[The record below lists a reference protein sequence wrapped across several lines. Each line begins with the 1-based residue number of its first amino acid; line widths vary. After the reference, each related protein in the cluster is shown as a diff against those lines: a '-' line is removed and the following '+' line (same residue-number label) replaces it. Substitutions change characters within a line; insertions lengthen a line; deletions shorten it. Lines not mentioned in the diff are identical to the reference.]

1 MGRAKIDKTGEE
13 RLNNF
18 GSKMIITNY
27 RNYKD
32 IDVYF
37 PEYNWTL
44 KHARYGDFKKG
55 NIKCPYEPRV
65 FGIGCI
71 GEGKYKA
78 SENGKNTKYYD
89 YWNSMLRRCYGRK
102 QNRDGAYEG
111 CVVKSN
117 WHNFQNFAEWLDNH
131 YYEVPNQ
138 KMCLD
143 KDILHKGN
151 KIYSDETCCFVPEKI
166 NTLLIK
172 CDKSRGNCPIGVT
185 YHKRDKIYEVNCN
198 RGHKQ
203 NVYLGRYNTPEE
215 AFQVY
220 KSYKEQV
227 IKDTIDSYE
236 GIIPEPHYSK
246 LKEAMYNYKVEI
258 TD

>member
-1 MGRAKIDKTGEE
+1 MGRIDRTGEE
-13 RLNNF
+13 RYNNF

-27 RNYKD
+27 RHYKD

-166 NTLLIK
+166 NLLFTK
-172 CDKSRGNCPIGVT
+172 SDKSRGNDPIGIHQSPSGNYKVHCNNCERSNYLGT
-185 YHKRDKIYEVNCN
+185 YSNIYDAFYVYKVHKEKIIKQRADEY
-198 RGHKQ
+198 KQYLPQ
-203 NVYLGRYNTPEE
+203 NVYE
-215 AFQVY
+215 A
-220 KSYKEQV
+220 
-227 IKDTIDSYE
+227 
-236 GIIPEPHYSK
+236 
-246 LKEAMYNYKVEI
+246 LYNYQVEI

>member
-1 MGRAKIDKTGEE
+1 MKGVFTDRTGEE
-13 RLNNF
+13 TYNNF

-44 KHARYGDFKKG
+44 KHARCGNFIRG
-55 NIKCPYEPRV
+55 NIACPYEPRV
-65 FGIGCI
+65 YGVGYI
-71 GEGKYKA
+71 GEGKYKVK
-78 SENGKNTKYYD
+78 ENGKTTKCYET
-89 YWNSMLRRCYGRK
+89 WHSMLRRCYGIK
-102 QNRDGAYEG
+102 QNRDGTYEG

-172 CDKSRGNCPIGVT
+172 CDKSRGDCPVGVN
-185 YHKRDKIYEVNCN
+185 YHKRDKIYEARCN
-198 RGHKQ
+198 NGEESDYLGRFDNIYDAFHVYKVHKEKIIKQRADEYKQYLPQ
-203 NVYLGRYNTPEE
+203 NVYE
-215 AFQVY
+215 A
-220 KSYKEQV
+220 
-227 IKDTIDSYE
+227 
-236 GIIPEPHYSK
+236 
-246 LKEAMYNYKVEI
+246 LYNYQVEI

>member
-1 MGRAKIDKTGEE
+1 MMGVFTDRTGEE
-13 RLNNF
+13 TYNNF

-44 KHARYGDFKKG
+44 KHARCGNFIRG
-55 NIKCPYEPRV
+55 NITCPYEPRV
-65 FGIGCI
+65 FGIGYI
-71 GEGKYKA
+71 GEGKYRAK
-78 SENGKNTKYYD
+78 GKDGKHDIYYD
-89 YWNSMLRRCYGRK
+89 YWYSMMRRCYGRK
-102 QNRDGAYEG
+102 QNRDRTYEG

-138 KMCLD
+138 RMCLD

-151 KIYSDETCCFVPEKI
+151 KIYSDKTCCFVPEKI

-185 YHKRDKIYEVNCN
+185 YHKRDKIYEVKCN
-198 RGHKQ
+198 NGKGSDYLGRFDNIYDAFYVYKVHKEKIIKQRADEYKQYLPQ
-203 NVYLGRYNTPEE
+203 NVYE
-215 AFQVY
+215 A
-220 KSYKEQV
+220 
-227 IKDTIDSYE
+227 
-236 GIIPEPHYSK
+236 
-246 LKEAMYNYKVEI
+246 LYNYQVEI

>member
-1 MGRAKIDKTGEE
+1 MGRAKIDRTGEE
-13 RLNNF
+13 TYNNF

-44 KHARYGDFKKG
+44 KHARCGNFIRG
-55 NIKCPYEPRV
+55 NITCPYEPRV

-151 KIYSDETCCFVPEKI
+151 KIYSDKTCCFVPEKI

-185 YHKRDKIYEVNCN
+185 YHKRDKIYEVKCN
-198 RGHKQ
+198 NGKGSDYLGRFDNIYDAFHIYKVHKEKIIKQRADEYKQYLPQ
-203 NVYLGRYNTPEE
+203 NVYE
-215 AFQVY
+215 A
-220 KSYKEQV
+220 
-227 IKDTIDSYE
+227 
-236 GIIPEPHYSK
+236 
-246 LKEAMYNYKVEI
+246 LYNYQVEI

>member
-1 MGRAKIDKTGEE
+1 MMGVFTDRTGEE
-13 RLNNF
+13 TYNNF

-44 KHARYGDFKKG
+44 KHARCGNFIRG
-55 NIKCPYEPRV
+55 NITCPYEPRV
-65 FGIGCI
+65 FGIGYI
-71 GEGKYKA
+71 GEGKYRAK
-78 SENGKNTKYYD
+78 GKDGKHDIYYD
-89 YWNSMLRRCYGRK
+89 YWYSMMRRCYGRK
-102 QNRDGAYEG
+102 QNRDRTYEG

-138 KMCLD
+138 RMCLD

-151 KIYSDETCCFVPEKI
+151 KIYSDKTCCFVHEKI

-185 YHKRDKIYEVNCN
+185 YHKRDKIYEVKCN
-198 RGHKQ
+198 NGKGSDYLGRFDNIYDAFYVYKVHKEKIIKQRADEYKQYLPQ
-203 NVYLGRYNTPEE
+203 NVYE
-215 AFQVY
+215 A
-220 KSYKEQV
+220 
-227 IKDTIDSYE
+227 
-236 GIIPEPHYSK
+236 
-246 LKEAMYNYKVEI
+246 LYNYQVEI

>member
-1 MGRAKIDKTGEE
+1 MGRIDRTGEE
-13 RLNNF
+13 RYNNF

-27 RNYKD
+27 RHYKD

-78 SENGKNTKYYD
+78 SENGKKTKYYD

-151 KIYSDETCCFVPEKI
+151 KIYSDETCCFVHEKI
-166 NTLLIK
+166 NTLFTK
-172 CDKSRGNCPIGVT
+172 CDKYRG
-185 YHKRDKIYEVNCN
+185 D
-198 RGHKQ
+198 
-203 NVYLGRYNTPEE
+203 
-215 AFQVY
+215 
-220 KSYKEQV
+220 
-227 IKDTIDSYE
+227 
-236 GIIPEPHYSK
+236 
-246 LKEAMYNYKVEI
+246 
-258 TD
+258 

>member
-1 MGRAKIDKTGEE
+1 MKSVFTDRTGEE
-13 RLNNF
+13 TYNNF

-166 NTLLIK
+166 NTLFTK
-172 CDKSRGNCPIGVT
+172 CDKSRGDCPIGVN
-185 YHKRDKIYEVNCN
+185 YHKRYKIYEARCKN
-198 RGHKQ
+198 GEGSD
-203 NVYLGRYNTPEE
+203 YLGRFDNIYE
-215 AFQVY
+215 AFYAYKVHKEKIIKQVADE
-220 KSYKEQV
+220 YKE
-227 IKDTIDSYE
+227 Y
-236 GIIPEPHYSK
+236 IPQK
-246 LKEAMYNYKVEI
+246 LYHALYNYQVEI